1 MFRYVQFCPLSKAAE
16 VLGERWSM
24 LVIRELLLGHT
35 QFNQL
40 QRALPKISP
49 TTLSKRLADLQEHGL
64 IVRKRARGQQRHEY
78 QLSAAGRELYPLMM
92 QIAEWGMRWMRER
105 MRAEEL
111 DVSML
116 MCDVQRRV
124 DPQKLPGGETVL
136 KFEFTDIEQYA
147 DWWVWI
153 VDGEVDLCLE
163 DPGHDID
170 VLFRSD
176 LMTMTQVW
184 MGDLPLKR
192 ALASRKLRVSG
203 PPTYLKSL
211 PAWFS
216 LHALSATRSAAKA
229 GRPRS
234 DL

>member
-35 QFNQL
+35 QFSQL

-64 IVRKRARGQQRHEY
+64 IVRQRAPRRQHHEY

-92 QIAEWGMRWMRER
+92 QLAEWGMRWMRDR

-116 MCDVQRRV
+116 MCDVQRRL
-124 DPQKLPGGETVL
+124 DPQKLPSGQTVL
-136 KFEFTDIEQYA
+136 KFEFTDIKKYA
-147 DWWVWI
+147 DWWVWV
-153 VDGEVDLCLE
+153 VDGEVDLCQE
-163 DPGHDID
+163 DPGHEVD
-170 VLFRSD
+170 VLFTSD
-176 LMTMTQVW
+176 VMTMTQVW
-184 MGDLPLKR
+184 MGDLPLER
-192 ALASRKLRVSG
+192 ALASRKLRVLG
-203 PPTYLKSL
+203 PATYVKSL
-211 PAWFS
+211 HAWFP
-216 LHALSATRSAAKA
+216 LHALSATRPAA
-229 GRPRS
+229 RS
-234 DL
+234 S